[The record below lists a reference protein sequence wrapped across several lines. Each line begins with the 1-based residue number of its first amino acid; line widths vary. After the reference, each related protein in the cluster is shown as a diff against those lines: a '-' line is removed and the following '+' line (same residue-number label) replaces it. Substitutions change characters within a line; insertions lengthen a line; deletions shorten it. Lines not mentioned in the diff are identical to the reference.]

1 MTAFVFDRVRKASPQ
16 AGPRIIP
23 MPVEPRARPRPRR
36 GRGTGSA
43 AAPFRSLIADLCL
56 FALRLS
62 GWMALT
68 LLATLGLYTLFFMA
82 LGGFGAEGFFAHLAN
97 LATRYGEADAGRQA
111 QFVRQLALTTLVLFL
126 AVSAARYRSLVAVF
140 SAPSGPRKD

>member
-23 MPVEPRARPRPRR
+23 MPVGPRPRR
-36 GRGTGSA
+36 GRGAGSA

-68 LLATLGLYTLFFMA
+68 LLATLGLYALFFIA

-97 LATRYGEADAGRQA
+97 LAARYGEADAGRQT